1 VRPWR
6 LAFAAAAWLFF
17 AGVVVQVFLAGV
29 GLFELGGWDPHVNLG
44 WLLGSA
50 PLVLVLLAVPARF
63 DRRTN
68 GLIIGLTLAT
78 FLQPELAAARTSAPL
93 LAAFH
98 PVNAL
103 LVFWLA
109 WIVARRTTDLARR
122 RPGGEADG
130 AAAGSQS
137 AGISAAAPTPPAARP

>member
-1 VRPWR
+1 MRAGR
-6 LAFAAAAWLFF
+6 LAFAAAAWLFLG
-17 AGVVVQVFLAGV
+17 GVIAQVFLAGV
-29 GLFELGGWDPHVNLG
+29 GLFKVGGWDAHVNLG

-50 PLVLVLLAVPARF
+50 PLILLLLAVPARF

-68 GLIIGLTLAT
+68 GLLVGLTIAT
-78 FLQPELAAARTSAPL
+78 FVQPELAAARSEAPV

-109 WIVARRTTDLARR
+109 WLVARRATEAAR
-122 RPGGEADG
+122 G
-130 AAAGSQS
+130 AANHASVAGE
-137 AGISAAAPTPPAARP
+137 AAAPPSAARP